1 MAEHDPPAARVE
13 VSGRPGRRRKA
24 RKGKSRSS
32 GPDTAKAK
40 ARPPGSAAEAGGA
53 PREEKNSD
61 APSSPRQSPSRPGR
75 PRQKKPRKAPPRQA
89 KRTRAPN
96 SGTGAGKAA
105 ATPQADS
112 VAETKAVASRLVS
125 VAGTEMAGGLPS
137 RSSYRQSYA
146 AIDLGTN
153 NCRLLI
159 ARPSGENFTV
169 IDAFSRVVRLGE
181 GLAQS
186 GRLSDAAME
195 RTLAALRVCAD
206 KLMRRN
212 VYLAR
217 SVATEACR
225 RAENG
230 PEFIE
235 RVREET
241 GIALDIISAREEAR
255 LAVLGCHVL
264 LEDGVGPAMIFDIGG
279 GSTELVL
286 IESTDTVPRILDWQS
301 VPWGVVSLTE
311 SCGPEGKTLEERL
324 ERYRIMHGLVSD
336 SFADFAKRVAPAR
349 ESAGQT
355 GPLRLLGTSGTVTT
369 LASLHLE
376 LPQYDRRMVDG
387 LIVPAESMRGI
398 SARLSSMSIE
408 ERREV
413 NCIGRE
419 RADLVVAGCA
429 ILESILD
436 LWPAA
441 RLGVADRGIR
451 EGILRS
457 LIASHSSGK
466 PFTGGRN
473 PALAGQHHQL
483 ENRP

>member
-1 MAEHDPPAARVE
+1 MADPHPPAAKVE
-13 VSGRPGRRRKA
+13 VSGRRAKRRHA
-24 RKGKSRSS
+24 RKGK
-32 GPDTAKAK
+32 G
-40 ARPPGSAAEAGGA
+40 RPSAADTPEARVPGGRPHA
-53 PREEKNSD
+53 TSASPREND
-61 APSSPRQSPSRPGR
+61 RQSPARQRHAEAEPRLPLAQGLSQEGPLQQGTPQQRHGAIPSQQPTTPPPSAVRTGPAVQPGGVRPG
-75 PRQKKPRKAPPRQA
+75 QTRQA
-89 KRTRAPN
+89 
-96 SGTGAGKAA
+96 
-105 ATPQADS
+105 
-112 VAETKAVASRLVS
+112 
-125 VAGTEMAGGLPS
+125 
-137 RSSYRQSYA
+137 YA

-181 GLAQS
+181 GVAQN
-186 GRLSDAAME
+186 GCLSDEAME

-225 RAENG
+225 RASNG
-230 PEFIE
+230 AAFIE

-301 VPWGVVSLTE
+301 VPWGVVSLSE
-311 SCGPEGKTLEERL
+311 SCGTEGATREDRL
-324 ERYRIMHGLVSD
+324 ARYARMRGLVSE
-336 SFADFAKRVAPAR
+336 SFAAFARRTEPAR
-349 ESAGQT
+349 HSASDT

-376 LPQYDRRMVDG
+376 LPQYDRSAVDG
-387 LIVPAESMRGI
+387 LIVPAESMRAI
-398 SARLSSMSIE
+398 SARLSSMAIE
-408 ERREV
+408 ERRELA
-413 NCIGRE
+413 CIGRE

-429 ILESILD
+429 ILEAILD
-436 LWPAA
+436 LWPAG

-457 LIASHSSGK
+457 LIAANSSSGQ
-466 PFTGGRN
+466 GLGRGEGERQGM
-473 PALAGQHHQL
+473 AGQ
-483 ENRP
+483 P